1 MSRMIESRQGFEWYI
16 IKRKI
21 GVLQRYILM
30 YEVCQAEFPKMACK
44 QSCQMVYFQTKNP
57 NLCKF
62 WRVLNW
68 KLLIYFIAIWNI
80 YRHLGYF
87 MTIWYAHLVF
97 IWYIFPVLVSCTM
110 KNLAT
115 LLASRFAHNYLVSA
129 NGQKVPQVSGWVSR
143 GNRSK
148 VDESD
153 LGPILWNRFGQIY
166 R

>member
-1 MSRMIESRQGFEWYI
+1 LEGLRFENVDI
-16 IKRKI
+16 
-21 GVLQRYILM
+21 
-30 YEVCQAEFPKMACK
+30 F
-44 QSCQMVYFQTKNP
+44 
-57 NLCKF
+57 
-62 WRVLNW
+62 
-68 KLLIYFIAIWNI
+68 
-80 YRHLGYF
+80 
-87 MTIWYAHLVF
+87 YAHFEYFTDIWGFYDHSAHFVF

-153 LGPILWNRFGQIY
+153 LGPIL
-166 R
+166 